1 MIVRGCDVMEMY
13 SPERIGRVCKQHGLI
28 AGPALDLRTGYD
40 FAKASDRARAMA
52 LYHDQQPEL
61 VTLSPPC
68 TAFSQLQ
75 VLNRHVHGE
84 QYREKH
90 DAELLEAVEH
100 VKFCIVFAKMQ
111 IKRRK
116 LFVFEHPHLASTWHE
131 PCMQQLLS
139 MPGVEWQLADHASMA
154 MSHWIPTA

>member
-1 MIVRGCDVMEMY
+1 M
-13 SPERIGRVCKQHGLI
+13 
-28 AGPALDLRTGYD
+28 
-40 FAKASDRARAMA
+40 
-52 LYHDQQPEL
+52 
-61 VTLSPPC
+61 TLSPPC

-75 VLNRHVHGE
+75 ALNRRVHGE

-90 DAELLEAVEH
+90 DEELLKAVEH

-116 LFVFEHPHLASTWHE
+116 WFVFEHPHSATTWHE

-139 MPGVEWQLADHASMA
+139 MPGVDWQLADQCQYGLVTLDPDGVSKPAKK
-154 MSHWIPTA
+154 PTRFVSNG